1 MDHPSRNKSSRA
13 RRLAASLLLLTLTAT
28 TVVPAVHSGTL
39 LGSKVGGTVGTVLDV
54 TNGLIAALPIRVPGL
69 PMPSRVTTTVNGTT
83 GGVAQC
89 GRIRVVVPPGAYY
102 GNANIT
108 IYVPDG
114 TTLACDLSISP
125 PSANGFNVPVRLE
138 MDAAGTSEPGTLL
151 VGYFDPELGKW
162 TRVPTSVDNPN
173 TRMVSAS
180 LYHFSKYG
188 CIPGR
193 AGW

>member
-1 MDHPSRNKSSRA
+1 MEHHSRPTSPRA
-13 RRLAASLLLLTLTAT
+13 RRLAAMLLLFTLATT
-28 TVVPAVHSGTL
+28 TVVPGVHSGTL
-39 LGSKVGGTVGTVLDV
+39 LGRTVGTVLDV

-69 PMPSRVTTTVNGTT
+69 PRASRVTTTVDGAT

-89 GRIRVVVPPGAYY
+89 GRFRVVVPPGAFY
-102 GNANIT
+102 GKADLT
-108 IYVPDG
+108 IFVPDG

-125 PSANGFNVPVRLE
+125 ASANGFNVPVRLE
-138 MDAAGTSEPGTLL
+138 MDAAGTTESGTLL

-162 TRVPTSVDNPN
+162 TRVPTSVDDPR
-173 TRMVSAS
+173 TRTVSAS